1 MTLSKKRYNNVA
13 RTYMNSLIRLVRKAL
28 IPSAS
33 ILMALLKTENGEVVC
48 PDLVWNALG
57 IEWELSRT
65 WLVQ

>member
-1 MTLSKKRYNNVA
+1 
-13 RTYMNSLIRLVRKAL
+13 MNSLIRLVRKAL

-33 ILMALLKTENGEVVC
+33 ILMALLKTENGEVVY

>member
-33 ILMALLKTENGEVVC
+33 ILMALLKTENGEVVY